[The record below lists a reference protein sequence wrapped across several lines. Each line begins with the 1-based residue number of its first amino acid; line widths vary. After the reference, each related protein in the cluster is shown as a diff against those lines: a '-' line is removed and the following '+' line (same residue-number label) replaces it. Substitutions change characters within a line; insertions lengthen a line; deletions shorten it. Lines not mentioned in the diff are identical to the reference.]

1 VKEFGSTSHS
11 HFKFRSQRKPAQMK
25 SPHLDFCIVMKNLA
39 RSPEFFESCRM
50 HFDTLKTIEDRNK
63 PWLEISQGVGPCSRS
78 IGNSRTLR
86 EAGFWLRRADS
97 GRMRRAHQRY
107 QNGRKLRKS
116 TADCTRGDGPCSR
129 GIGCSRNL
137 CEASFLA
144 KRKWHMGIGGAAP
157 PSRGASKVALH
168 GDAGRTLCR

>member
-1 VKEFGSTSHS
+1 MKEFGSTSHS

-25 SPHLDFCIVMKNLA
+25 SPYLYFRIVMRNPS
-39 RSPEFFESCRM
+39 RSPEYIESCRL
-50 HFDTLKTIEDRNK
+50 HFVTHKTTHDRSK
-63 PWLEISQGVGPCSRS
+63 PWLERPQGDGPCSRS
-78 IGNSRTLR
+78 IGNSRALR
-86 EAGFWLRRADS
+86 RVGFWLRRADS
-97 GRMRRAHQRY
+97 GRMRGAHQRH

-116 TADCTRGDGPCSR
+116 TADYTQGDGPCSR

-137 CEASFLA
+137 CEVSFLA

-168 GDAGRTLCR
+168 GDGP